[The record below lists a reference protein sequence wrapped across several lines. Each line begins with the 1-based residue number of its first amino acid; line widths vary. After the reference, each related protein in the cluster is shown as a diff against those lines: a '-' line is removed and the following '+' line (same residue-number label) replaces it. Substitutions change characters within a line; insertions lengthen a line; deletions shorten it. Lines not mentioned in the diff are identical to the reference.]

1 MKRTLFQTIIKESIE
16 EGGNAVPSAQPVRGD
31 LAGEIAKDV
40 INAVSSTFN
49 CEAEPAGSTGKKG
62 REMTSGDIDILIG
75 LPWERNEE
83 VAKWV
88 KENFPN
94 CGMAVQPGFKQ
105 ISFGY
110 QYDEDG
116 TPKVAQVD
124 LMFTSNINWRRWS
137 AYSPSPYE
145 SKFKG
150 LVQTVLLK
158 LIARSKPIDKE
169 KFPDEFYTAEDY
181 GGGYEGMVKSHWRYM
196 WDAEIGL
203 VIVHRTNEGK
213 KRPIKSYTIKEDTIV
228 VTSNPDEAMKLIFGP
243 EATLDDMKSPE
254 TMVAF
259 LFSGK
264 YEYATPELLQRIH
277 DGVMANKEMEKVPG
291 ALENFEA
298 LWNEYAGKEEPQG
311 EPAYSSSISERLET
325 LKLNLSDIRRI
336 AKSLIRENV
345 NNEMDAYH
353 GTSANFDRFDP
364 NFMGSGE
371 GAQMYGWGIYVTT
384 NQQTGEHYADVAAGT
399 NGKDEKYLYAV
410 DIPDDNG
417 KNYLNI
423 EGNSPQTYDAIASG
437 LMKLRPDAKD
447 NIEDCLNYCK
457 ENNTLM
463 WLFQSQC
470 DYAFGLKEL
479 SELLNKI
486 GYDGVKVPVKYR
498 EAGLGEE
505 GYNYTIFDA
514 NKVKIVNKNRL

>member
-1 MKRTLFQTIIKESIE
+1 MKRTLFQSIVKESIE

-62 REMTSGDIDILIG
+62 REMTSGDIDILLG

-83 VAKWV
+83 VAQWV
-88 KENFPN
+88 KESFPD
-94 CGMAVQPGFKQ
+94 CEMAVQPGFKQ

-124 LMFTSNINWRRWS
+124 LMFTSNLNWRRWS

-181 GGGYEGMVKSHWRYM
+181 GGGFEGVVKSHWRYM
-196 WDAEIGL
+196 WDAEMGL
-203 VIVHRTNEGK
+203 VIVHRTNQGK

-243 EATLDDMKSPE
+243 EATLADMKSPE

-264 YEYATPELLQRIH
+264 YAYATPEILQRIH
-277 DGVMANKEMEKVPG
+277 DGVVANKEMEKVPG
-291 ALENFEA
+291 AIENFEA
-298 LWNEYAGKEEPQG
+298 LWNEYAGKEEEPQG
-311 EPAYSSSISERLET
+311 EPAYSQAIQEIHDLY
-325 LKLNLSDIRRI
+325 RR
-336 AKSLIRENV
+336 
-345 NNEMDAYH
+345 
-353 GTSANFDRFDP
+353 
-364 NFMGSGE
+364 
-371 GAQMYGWGIYVTT
+371 
-384 NQQTGEHYADVAAGT
+384 
-399 NGKDEKYLYAV
+399 
-410 DIPDDNG
+410 
-417 KNYLNI
+417 
-423 EGNSPQTYDAIASG
+423 
-437 LMKLRPDAKD
+437 MKKT
-447 NIEDCLNYCK
+447 ED
-457 ENNTLM
+457 
-463 WLFQSQC
+463 
-470 DYAFGLKEL
+470 
-479 SELLNKI
+479 
-486 GYDGVKVPVKYR
+486 
-498 EAGLGEE
+498 
-505 GYNYTIFDA
+505 
-514 NKVKIVNKNRL
+514 